1 MLIGSRAMK
10 HWFSDA
16 REPKDWDY
24 FSNNPATVGDKFWH
38 ESFPA
43 GWVDDTRIATPDEL
57 YTIKVSHSFWEVR
70 GKWDRHMH
78 DLLFLQSKGAKFVPE
93 MYDILLPVWK
103 QEHGKKR
110 TNLKQSKDN
119 FFADAVVRK
128 YDHDSLHDSV
138 AYGETPLYESIL
150 VEGEDVLTDWNKFLD
165 MDYETQLKLVRE
177 EIYAT
182 ALERIL
188 IPSDY
193 LRSPG
198 YAYHWALRRTCTSL
212 FKGKWALWLVLHYQ
226 DLHRPDTDYLAR
238 HKSRMDRLILL

>member
-1 MLIGSRAMK
+1 MLIGSQAMK
-10 HWFSDA
+10 YWLPQS
-16 REPKDWDY
+16 REPKDWDW
-24 FSNNPATVGDKFWH
+24 FSKDPATSGDKFWD
-38 ESFPA
+38 ESFPEE
-43 GWVDDTRIATPDEL
+43 WKDDSLIATIDEL
-57 YTIKVSHSFWEVR
+57 YTIKVSHSFWEIK
-70 GKWDRHMH
+70 GKWDRHMS
-78 DLLFLQSKGAKFVPE
+78 DLLFLKQNGAEFLPE
-93 MYDILLPVWK
+93 VYDTLYPVWK
-103 QEHGKKR
+103 EAHGKKR
-110 TNLKQSKDN
+110 TNLNQNKNN

-150 VEGEDVLTDWNKFLD
+150 VDGEDVLTDWNKF
-165 MDYETQLKLVRE
+165 MAMGYETQLKLVRE

-188 IPSDY
+188 IPSGY

-226 DLHRPDTDYLAR
+226 DLCKPDMDYLAR
-238 HKSRMDRLILL
+238 HKSRMDRLIIL